1 MQCITYSMMGA
12 IQIEYLVDKSTRGI
26 GCEWTKVEVTEYLCA
41 CTVCMALMT
50 NSVAYEYC
58 SVCVLMYVL
67 TNTCGAERACSLLG
81 SSDGLVLKNIS
92 FSSSY
97 RLSNQ
102 VRMWFSRR
110 LHTYIHTCTC
120 IFTYIRTYMYILYI
134 HTYIHTYKKR
144 CIQNFEDT

>member
-1 MQCITYSMMGA
+1 M
-12 IQIEYLVDKSTRGI
+12 
-26 GCEWTKVEVTEYLCA
+26 EVTQYLCA

-58 SVCVLMYVL
+58 SVCALMYVL
-67 TNTCGAERACSLLG
+67 TNSCGAERACSLLG

-102 VRMWFSRR
+102 VRIWFPRQV
-110 LHTYIHTCTC
+110 HTYMHI
-120 IFTYIRTYMYILYI
+120 YI
-134 HTYIHTYKKR
+134 HTYIHIKKNMR
-144 CIQNFEDT
+144 TKL